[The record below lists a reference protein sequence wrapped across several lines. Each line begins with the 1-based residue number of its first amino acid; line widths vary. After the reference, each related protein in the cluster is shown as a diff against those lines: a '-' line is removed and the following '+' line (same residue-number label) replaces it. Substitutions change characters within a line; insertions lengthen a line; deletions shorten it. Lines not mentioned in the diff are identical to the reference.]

1 MIRKAR
7 IDEVPEIRRLL
18 AEFSREGD
26 VLPRTLASLYSHLR
40 DYSVFREGDG
50 PILGIVALHVSWD
63 GLGEIRSLV
72 VLPERRGQGL
82 GSDLVRHCLAEAREL
97 GLRRVFALTTSPEF
111 FARFGFRP
119 FPKENLPPIVWADCV
134 DCVKFPDCDEIPVM
148 LELEPPE
155 SKEPEPRR
163 AP

>member
-7 IDEVPEIRRLL
+7 IEEVPEIRRML

-40 DYSVFREGDG
+40 DYYVWREEDG
-50 PILGIVALHVSWD
+50 PIEGIVALHVTWD

-72 VLPERRGQGL
+72 VVPERQRQGL
-82 GSDLVRHCLAEAREL
+82 GTALVARCLEEARDL
-97 GLRRVFALTTSPEF
+97 GLRRVFALTTNPGF
-111 FARFGFRP
+111 FGRFGFRP
-119 FPKENLPPIVWADCV
+119 IAKEALPPIVWADCV

-148 LELEPPE
+148 LELEP
-155 SKEPEPRR
+155 
-163 AP
+163 